1 MSHPLICVTLTYPEW
16 ASGSHGRVPFT
27 LCLASG
33 LKSAPRCLRVVVVS
47 VPEHEARSRS
57 GGLFSADWWTA
68 GRGWSGI
75 AQWPNPAIVVFVV
88 AAVTIWADLVDDP
101 QLRTTL
107 VGVGYGALV
116 VWALDELFR
125 GMSPIRRL
133 MGAGVLIALLIH
145 LLI

>member
-1 MSHPLICVTLTYPEW
+1 MYPESSSSSHRRIPVTLLLDDL
-16 ASGSHGRVPFT
+16 R
-27 LCLASG
+27 
-33 LKSAPRCLRVVVVS
+33 SAPGCLRVIVVPD
-47 VPEHEARSRS
+47 PEHEAASRS

-88 AAVTIWADLVDDP
+88 AAVTMWADLVDDP

-107 VGVGYGALV
+107 VGVGYGALA
-116 VWALDELFR
+116 VWALDELLR
-125 GMSPIRRL
+125 GVSPIRRL
-133 MGAGVLIALLIH
+133 MGAGVLIALFVH